1 MNWQAGS
8 SAPSSVP
15 PRRAEVGRM
24 LGSWSCQF
32 PSLSTRQDWQSE
44 TSGARQVLFRGRSGL
59 AMHTTSAWAAGGHLC
74 RRPARWNA
82 ELGRHLQR
90 QAAAGSLQR
99 SKLWVP
105 ASFRQSSGS
114 GIMLRKS
121 TGFGAPLS
129 CSKRPGAPVAFRFS
143 EDPDGSEPGWS
154 DMRGVG
160 LRLELLEVW

>member
-1 MNWQAGS
+1 MLEFLRRKFSRVNWQAAS

-74 RRPARWNA
+74 RRPPRWNA

-99 SKLWVP
+99 NKLWVP
-105 ASFRQSSGS
+105 ASLFQAK
-114 GIMLRKS
+114 L
-121 TGFGAPLS
+121 
-129 CSKRPGAPVAFRFS
+129 
-143 EDPDGSEPGWS
+143 
-154 DMRGVG
+154 G
-160 LRLELLEVW
+160 LRNHASKEHGVWCSAQLL